1 MGRCT
6 PRVQFVDLSNL
17 YEYVCIYH
25 MYIRIYIYIYVA
37 TFGALDGTR
46 TISLL
51 LSSLVL

>member
-6 PRVQFVDLSNL
+6 PRVQFVDLNNL

-25 MYIRIYIYIYVA
+25 MSIYLRTYIYVA
-37 TFGALDGTR
+37 TFGALDGTH
-46 TISLL
+46 TISL